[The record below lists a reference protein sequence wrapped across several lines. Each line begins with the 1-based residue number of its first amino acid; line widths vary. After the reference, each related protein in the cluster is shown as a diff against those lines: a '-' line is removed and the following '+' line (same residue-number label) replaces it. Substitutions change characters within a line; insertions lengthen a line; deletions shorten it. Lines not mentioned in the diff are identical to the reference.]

1 MSSSQFTYKFQNIIT
16 RKTKYRIKEIGEKFK
31 PTEFKPTEL
40 KIILY
45 IMYDISLREWMNEY
59 KKILT
64 TTESTTTSYSESIII
79 MFA

>member
-1 MSSSQFTYKFQNIIT
+1 
-16 RKTKYRIKEIGEKFK
+16 
-31 PTEFKPTEL
+31 
-40 KIILY
+40 
-45 IMYDISLREWMNEY
+45 MYDISLREWMNEY